1 MGPQR
6 LPFGFSCF
14 ALLLFLAPPLFAQT
28 LSDGGLVITPIV
40 AGLSAPTQMAFL
52 GANDILVLQKNDGRV
67 RRVINGVLQP
77 GEVLDLA
84 VDSDSERGLLG
95 IALHPSFSSNG
106 FVYLYYTQS
115 SSSVDTAGLAQD
127 NRVVRY
133 TWDGSKLIN
142 PTPIIILP
150 VTTGPNHNGGII
162 AFGPDGKLY
171 IVIGDLN
178 RNGQLQNFPAGPAP
192 DGTSVI
198 LRLNDDGS
206 VPNDNPFFA
215 QGGNLAKYYAYGI
228 RNSFGMA
235 FDPLTGKLWDTE
247 NGPNTYDEI
256 NQVSPGFNSGWE
268 QIMGPDALDPQGV
281 GDLFVV
287 PGSHYA
293 DPKFSWFDTVGP
305 TAIVFLN
312 SLQLGPQYEN
322 DVFVGDINNGRI
334 YRFKL
339 NAARDGF
346 ALGSV
351 LADLVADNDGE
362 TGAVIFGASFIN
374 ANGGISDLKVG
385 PDGRLYVLSFGQ
397 GQIYAISRRL
407 AVNCATHSLQA
418 AINNA
423 IPGDTIAVA
432 GSCNENIALAN
443 DQRRIALDGGGTAF
457 ISAPSNAS
465 PALNVRGKGIL
476 IQGFTISGGSIGIH
490 VNRGSNAVLNN
501 NTIQNSGGNGVVV
514 DELAFAAI
522 TNNTIRNNTGAGIF
536 VSENS
541 TARIGFNL
549 DTEITASPN
558 IIQSNG
564 IGIAVMNNSSARI
577 VGNTISNNSGDG
589 IFLTRSAQS
598 DISSNTI
605 SGNGG
610 DGINFS
616 DGSVIQLGEDSG
628 TSIYESPNTT
638 GSANTGFGIKCTDG
652 GVASG
657 RIGTVTGSGGAT
669 NFESSCVNDLVP

>member
-1 MGPQR
+1 MANNSGAQR
-6 LPFGFSCF
+6 CPVGFACL

-28 LSDGGLVITPIV
+28 VNDGGLIITPIV
-40 AGLSAPTQMAFL
+40 SGLSAPTNMAFL

-67 RRVINGVLQP
+67 RRVIDGVLQP
-77 GEVLDLA
+77 SEVLDLA
-84 VDSDSERGLLG
+84 VDSDSERGLLS
-95 IALHPSFSSNG
+95 IALHPDFSSNG

-115 SSSVDTAGLAQD
+115 GSSVDTAGLAQD

-133 TWDGSKLIN
+133 IWDGSQLID

-162 AFGPDGKLY
+162 AFGSDSKLY

-192 DGTSVI
+192 DDTSVI

-206 VPNDNPFFA
+206 VPSDNPFFA

-281 GDLFVV
+281 GDLFAV

-305 TAIVFLN
+305 TAIVFLD

-346 ALGSV
+346 VLEGV

-362 TGAVIFGASFIN
+362 ATAVILGASFIN

-397 GQIYAISRRL
+397 GQIYAISRLL
-407 AVNCATHSLQA
+407 AVNCASHSLQA

-423 IPGDTIAVA
+423 IPGDTLTVT
-432 GSCNENIALAN
+432 GTCNENIVIAN
-443 DQRRIALDGGGTAF
+443 DKQRIAIDGGGTATLNG
-457 ISAPSNAS
+457 ANANS
-465 PALNVRGKGIL
+465 PTLNVRGKGIV
-476 IQGFTISGGSIGIH
+476 IQNLTISGGSQGIH
-490 VNRGSNAVLNN
+490 VNRGSNAV
-501 NTIQNSGGNGVVV
+501 INSNV
-514 DELAFAAI
+514 
-522 TNNTIRNNTGAGIF
+522 
-536 VSENS
+536 
-541 TARIGFNL
+541 
-549 DTEITASPN
+549 
-558 IIQSNG
+558 
-564 IGIAVMNNSSARI
+564 
-577 VGNTISNNSGDG
+577 
-589 IFLTRSAQS
+589 
-598 DISSNTI
+598 
-605 SGNGG
+605 
-610 DGINFS
+610 
-616 DGSVIQLGEDSG
+616 
-628 TSIYESPNTT
+628 
-638 GSANTGFGIKCTDG
+638 
-652 GVASG
+652 
-657 RIGTVTGSGGAT
+657 
-669 NFESSCVNDLVP
+669 

>member
-6 LPFGFSCF
+6 LPFGFTCF
-14 ALLLFLAPPLFAQT
+14 ALLLFLAQPLFAQT
-28 LSDGGLVITPIV
+28 LSDGGLIITPIV
-40 AGLSAPTQMAFL
+40 SGLSAPTQMAFL

-77 GEVLDLA
+77 GEILDLA

-133 TWDGSKLIN
+133 TWDGSKLID

-192 DGTSVI
+192 DDTSVI

-256 NQVSPGFNSGWE
+256 NQVSSGFNSGWE

-305 TAIVFLN
+305 TAIVFIN

-346 ALGSV
+346 VLDGV

-423 IPGDTIAVA
+423 IPGDTLSVA
-432 GSCNENIALAN
+432 GTCSENIVLAN
-443 DQRRIALDGGGTAF
+443 DQRRIALDGGGAAF

-476 IQGFTISGGSIGIH
+476 IQGFTIAGGSNGVH

-549 DTEITASPN
+549 DTETTASPN
-558 IIQSNG
+558 TIQNNALGVVVSNG
-564 IGIAVMNNSSARI
+564 SSARI
-577 VGNTISNNSGDG
+577 IGNVIENNSGDG
-589 IFLTRSAQS
+589 VLVTRDSHADLAS
-598 DISSNTI
+598 DSID
-605 SGNGG
+605 GNGG

-616 DGSVIQLGEDSG
+616 DGAVIQLGEDSG
-628 TSIYESPNTT
+628 ASIYETPNTT
-638 GSANTGFGIKCTDG
+638 GSANSGFGIRCTGGSVADG
-652 GVASG
+652 RLGSLAGASG
-657 RIGTVTGSGGAT
+657 TTSID
-669 NFESSCVNDLVP
+669 SSCTNDLIP